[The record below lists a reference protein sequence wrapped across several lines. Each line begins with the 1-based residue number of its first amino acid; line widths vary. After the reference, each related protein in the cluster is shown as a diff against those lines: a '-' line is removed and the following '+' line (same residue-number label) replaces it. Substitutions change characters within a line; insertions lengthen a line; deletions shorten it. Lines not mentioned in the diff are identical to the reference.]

1 MNVVICDDEKVFADR
16 LSMYIKKILQSKGRK
31 WNISTCY
38 NGEELLEY
46 CKNNVV
52 DGLFLDIDMPGIDGY
67 EVAEKLSDMKE
78 NITVVFVTSK
88 SNLIYSSFKYHPY
101 GFVRKTHLHELEYV
115 VSDMIT
121 KWNNTAKKECTI
133 NLEYNNTLDID
144 LERTMYLEANNHYF
158 SIYWNNGEKSASYRC
173 SLTDA
178 QKQLEDYGFVRVH
191 NKYLVNC
198 KFIKCIDNRYC
209 VLINGKS
216 FLIGRSKLENS
227 KNVFQNYKRSI
238 R

>member
-88 SNLIYSSFKYHPY
+88 SDLIYSSFKYHPY
-101 GFVRKTHLHELEYV
+101 GFVRKSHLHDLEYV

-121 KWNNTAKKECTI
+121 KWYNNMKKECTI
-133 NLEYNNTLDID
+133 QLEYNSTLDID
-144 LERTMYLEANNHYF
+144 LEKTMYLEANNHYF
-158 SIYWNNGEKSASYRC
+158 VVQLDNGERTASYRC
-173 SLTDA
+173 SLTNA
-178 QKQLEDYGFVRVH
+178 QKQLEDVGFIRIH
-191 NKYLVNC
+191 SKYLVNSR
-198 KFIKCIDNRYC
+198 FISYIDNHSC
-209 VLINGKS
+209 ILKNGKS
-216 FLIGRSKLENS
+216 FSIGRSKLE
-227 KNVFQNYKRSI
+227 KAKIIFQNYKRSI